1 MRYIPDPVGPGRDP
15 SSLEAAN
22 SGRFSKGI
30 PIGGAVAILEMGRI
44 HLLSREKRGPSN
56 YNYISKWN
64 QICSYMV
71 PQICWPIP
79 RYAKGTAP
87 SKTIMTG
94 PMTLE
99 LYLDM
104 TWLLRR
110 NTPAVLYSFY
120 FNINSYHKQ
129 SESGLTSC
137 VSCVADWILQL
148 SSNFLELIII
158 HHNMT

>member
-1 MRYIPDPVGPGRDP
+1 MLRGQ
-15 SSLEAAN
+15 LH
-22 SGRFSKGI
+22 
-30 PIGGAVAILEMGRI
+30 GA
-44 HLLSREKRGPSN
+44 
-56 YNYISKWN
+56 
-64 QICSYMV
+64 
-71 PQICWPIP
+71 
-79 RYAKGTAP
+79 AP

-110 NTPAVLYSFY
+110 STPAVLYSFY
-120 FNINSYHKQ
+120 FNIASYHKQ

-148 SSNFLELIII
+148 SSNFLELTIIY
-158 HHNMT
+158 HNMT